1 MVMRRNPAF
10 SKVQVETPILKVK
23 TICKLT
29 NSLSKSMSDVK
40 KGNLIKTL
48 AIIQI
53 HISLQQV
60 KAVLAR
66 S

>member
-1 MVMRRNPAF
+1 MQRNPAF

-48 AIIQI
+48 VIIQI